1 MRKLLPLTALIALS
15 GCGSGGG
22 GGGYESASSTAQD
35 QNASAEAMHD
45 SAADARASGRAAGPN
60 VGVSG
65 APGVAFDYR
74 YAFRLPSER
83 ISAVQEQHAQACEKL
98 GLARCRIT
106 GFRYRLIRDDE
117 IEAMLAFRLDPAIAR
132 QFGKSGADLVDRSE
146 GMLVDAEING
156 TDAGAA
162 IAQANRTEA
171 ELNEELQEIEGQLA
185 RGGIPA
191 YERARLQSE
200 AQMLRQRIR
209 SNGAGRTANQQS
221 LATTPMAFHY
231 GSGELIPG
239 FDTRSPIRAALE
251 QAWENL
257 VGGVATLLLI
267 LITLLP
273 WAALA
278 LLGWWLAS
286 RLRPRWQTIG
296 TSSEAASVGT

>member
-1 MRKLLPLTALIALS
+1 MRKLLPLTALVALS
-15 GCGSGGG
+15 ACGGGSDGRGGHGSGRSG
-22 GGGYESASSTAQD
+22 QD
-35 QNASAEAMHD
+35 QNASAEMHD
-45 SAADARASGRAAGPN
+45 SAATEARGRASSGPS
-60 VGVSG
+60 VGVSA

-98 GLARCRIT
+98 GLTRCRII

-117 IEAMLAFRLDPAIAR
+117 IEAMLAFKLDPAIAR
-132 QFGKSGADLVDRSE
+132 QFGKSGAEVVDRSE

-156 TDAGAA
+156 TDAGTA

-171 ELNEELQEIEGQLA
+171 ELNEELQQVERQLA

-200 AQMLRQRIR
+200 AQMLRQQIR
-209 SNGAGRTANQQS
+209 SNRAGRTANQET

-251 QAWENL
+251 QSWDNL
-257 VGGVATLLLI
+257 IAGVATLLLI

-278 LLGWWLAS
+278 LLGWWAAR
-286 RLRPRWQTIG
+286 RLRPRIEQLG
-296 TSSEAASVGT
+296 LRPQPAPMES